1 MRHVYFGVLPTGSE
15 FLHIDKAYRKID
27 EEHAID
33 MQGKNWV
40 IEPHYGAVIT
50 ISQFKK
56 YNLANKDLRRD

>member
-1 MRHVYFGVLPTGSE
+1 MKHVYFGTLPIGSE

-33 MQGKNWV
+33 MQGKKCV

-50 ISQFKK
+50 FSQFKK
-56 YNLANKDLRRD
+56 YNLTDKDLRRD